1 MASHYS
7 EQSVINDMR
16 RFDVVPRW
24 LLLFGREPVGYAPL
38 LEADFTGQ
46 FIFHEAVHYGY
57 LEQSF
62 VPATMSTSFKIT
74 QKAID
79 YFMEGKEDG
88 V

>member
-1 MASHYS
+1 MAIHFS
-7 EQSVINDMR
+7 ETKVINDMR

-38 LEADFTGQ
+38 LEAGFTGQ

-57 LEQSF
+57 LEQCF
-62 VPATMSTSFKIT
+62 VPENMLSTFKIT